1 MYLINSHMKFKVVI
15 LFFISVL
22 SIGCSNNSNNV
33 QDKSESPS
41 ENVIKFLDIPIRGN
55 ISDFSY
61 ALCNRGFEC
70 LNESTPAF
78 IGTFNNM
85 DAIIVPMIRNNNVHT
100 VYVQFYEC
108 NGTDAIY
115 SYNKLFSQL
124 LNNTKYIKEVGDFI
138 NQQYNSNFSVIKE
151 NNFTSVFTLKDN
163 NINGKV
169 SLFIINSSDNIY
181 HLCMLYENLD
191 KLVSDGS
198 EL

>member
-1 MYLINSHMKFKVVI
+1 M
-15 LFFISVL
+15 
-22 SIGCSNNSNNV
+22 
-33 QDKSESPS
+33 
-41 ENVIKFLDIPIRGN
+41 
-55 ISDFSY
+55 
-61 ALCNRGFEC
+61 
-70 LNESTPAF
+70 
-78 IGTFNNM
+78 
-85 DAIIVPMIRNNNVHT
+85 
-100 VYVQFYEC
+100 
-108 NGTDAIY
+108 
-115 SYNKLFSQL
+115 FSQL